1 MIHLSRN
8 FDQVLVYFFLHTCKC
23 LIPFYLSPQDAN
35 RVSSKYNDLPSPPPN
50 TRFPSDQDGYE
61 RYYQG
66 SGGLKLADRSGAPD
80 HFTMPPPPSSGTLDE
95 HGRLTDQLAGLHM
108 RQSSSPTRADPLY
121 SPTNSPSYQQ
131 LMSLSPNQPNHEC
144 HPTDELSLVPPPPLS
159 PHTYPYESERLL
171 RERVCR
177 TRVRADR
184 SPSTED
190 AFFQAQPY
198 MAGVAVG
205 MSPVPDRR
213 EWPTLTHTLSRLP
226 QSSTGAARWKNTS
239 PVRSLSGTTFRFNY
253 SRGTLWSCTRH
264 KTTSI
269 SAVTNRLLHF
279 RAMYGSID
287 HDLIAEAFS
296 GLMTSDGLDVRMAS
310 GPGASS
316 PSYNTSSPSASS
328 PYTSH
333 NVAPGGRFG
342 NAEPHYNG
350 AAPYTSPPGSS
361 SSSGPPYR
369 APYSQQYDQINSTQG
384 GGAAYAPSVATFYRP
399 DRSTA
404 NWGTGP
410 IQREPPKEFKP
421 RPLAPEMSVEKPQ
434 PQELP
439 SVGDTTV
446 PRFGSFDVFRR
457 VDEHAVSISQQ
468 QQDNFNQLIWQLIY
482 ARNITDELEK
492 VRVIFL
498 WLCTKDLHRMN
509 FDNVKPDS
517 PEEILMGIRTGKSTY
532 AQIFYT
538 LCRYAGLH
546 CKLLIG
552 YAKGAEYAPG
562 MHFSGRQGQHSWNA
576 VLVDKVWRL
585 VDCHWAA
592 RRLIGKRPSP
602 ENVRY
607 GLDMFYFLAN
617 PGQLIYTHFPHDSDW
632 QLLRHPISLKEFENL
647 APVKSAFFKYNLN
660 LVTHRNAV
668 IVTIEPEVRV
678 EISFPSGADQY
689 MSFTFGLSIDNKEGS
704 EEYRGL
710 PLSYGPNELAKNYS
724 ILPQYSECT
733 LCAQRGC
740 LELRFRLGSP
750 GSNGPPARL
759 MGKLRCTLVAEEAL
773 SRSLLQR
780 NVNGGRE
787 AVFVVFL
794 PEAAT
799 SLFICLVHRCLQ
811 VLQQMRD
818 NQVFFLIRFPHP
830 GFFKFQIYALPFS
843 EPGESLP
850 GVFNY
855 LLEATQVHR
864 GRNGQVMP
872 FPQQFAQWKEGCYL
886 YTPLD
891 GVISP
896 ASSNG
901 GSISGQSD
909 TVSFRVS
916 VPRAHAV
923 AVVVGDDWTHL
934 GKVLDRWEGQVSLKL
949 HWGRERQLALCANYD
964 NGDGNY
970 GTLLEYRLSSR

>member
-1 MIHLSRN
+1 MCTNNNN
-8 FDQVLVYFFLHTCKC
+8 FYQSIC
-23 LIPFYLSPQDAN
+23 L
-35 RVSSKYNDLPSPPPN
+35 
-50 TRFPSDQDGYE
+50 
-61 RYYQG
+61 
-66 SGGLKLADRSGAPD
+66 
-80 HFTMPPPPSSGTLDE
+80 
-95 HGRLTDQLAGLHM
+95 
-108 RQSSSPTRADPLY
+108 
-121 SPTNSPSYQQ
+121 
-131 LMSLSPNQPNHEC
+131 
-144 HPTDELSLVPPPPLS
+144 
-159 PHTYPYESERLL
+159 
-171 RERVCR
+171 
-177 TRVRADR
+177 
-184 SPSTED
+184 
-190 AFFQAQPY
+190 
-198 MAGVAVG
+198 
-205 MSPVPDRR
+205 
-213 EWPTLTHTLSRLP
+213 
-226 QSSTGAARWKNTS
+226 
-239 PVRSLSGTTFRFNY
+239 
-253 SRGTLWSCTRH
+253 
-264 KTTSI
+264 
-269 SAVTNRLLHF
+269 
-279 RAMYGSID
+279 
-287 HDLIAEAFS
+287 
-296 GLMTSDGLDVRMAS
+296 
-310 GPGASS
+310 
-316 PSYNTSSPSASS
+316 
-328 PYTSH
+328 
-333 NVAPGGRFG
+333 
-342 NAEPHYNG
+342 
-350 AAPYTSPPGSS
+350 APYASPPGSS
-361 SSSGPPYR
+361 SSSGPPYWGL
-369 APYSQQYDQINSTQG
+369 YSQQYDQITSTQA
-384 GGAAYAPSVATFYRP
+384 GGATYAPSAATFYRP

-410 IQREPPKEFKP
+410 IQREPPKEFMP
-421 RPLAPEMSVEKPQ
+421 RPLAPEMSVEKPR

-439 SVGDTTV
+439 SVSDTAAQ
-446 PRFGSFDVFRR
+446 RFGSFDAFRR

-546 CKLLIG
+546 CKLLVG

-617 PGQLIYTHFPHDSDW
+617 PGQLIYTHFPHDPDW

-668 IVTIEPEVRV
+668 IVTAEPEVRV
-678 EISFPSGADQY
+678 EISFPPGADQY

-704 EEYRGL
+704 EDYRGL
-710 PLSYGPNELAKNYS
+710 PLTRYGRQEILVRQNKSIFYVRPPRPGAYKLLIYAKHQGASSQTSQSDNGGMTEYGSDANAENMYGAVCEYRLVANFGPNTSLPPYPPCQSSSYGPNELARNYS

-733 LCAQRGC
+733 LRAQRGC
-740 LELRFRLGSP
+740 LELRFRLGGP
-750 GSNGPPARL
+750 GPNDIPARL
-759 MGKLRCTLVAEEAL
+759 MGKLRCTLVPEEAL

-794 PEAAT
+794 PEAGEYGLEIYANNPNRDGNSFFVVWQYIIVSDSESPVRGLPNIPPAYLGPMPRFESMGLST
-799 SLFICLVHRCLQ
+799 VSHSDPFVQANTGELCIQLNTRPDIPLRIMAQLIHASNDVTEDCSQQ
-811 VLQQMRD
+811 VLQQMRE

-896 ASSNG
+896 ANSSG
-901 GSISGQSD
+901 VGSSSAQSD
-909 TVSFRVS
+909 MIPFRVS